1 MSDDDDFSTLKPSLR
16 RAIDTAFFKL
26 VKKSNEAR
34 KEEVPRKR
42 RRVELDD
49 ADGGGGF
56 VKSGGDED
64 EGDQG
69 AQKITQLVHL
79 HTYSYPLTLQL
90 PTMTKT
96 QAYPSRSFHQ
106 VSRYILPSH
115 ASPSPTHIPSLNKM
129 LDLPPDDQEVLTV
142 FRNAASGWEN
152 PRPRRPKPG
161 SDDDKM
167 EVEEDKDAGLSVS
180 KEDWRAVC
188 AVLLGQQQEESEQPS
203 LKKQPGTRPSR
214 RKASPATSDRRQ
226 TRASTR
232 KGKAKAP
239 EPEPDS
245 DEGGGFMFEDE
256 NNEGSGFVF
265 EDDDEGG
272 GGFEL
277 DDEEDEVGSDSDRY
291 SEQSGDEDSG
301 SEFGASAGPSR
312 TTRGTTKQKDEE
324 DEDGSEL
331 EMDADN
337 EMPQTLTARQEREA
351 RLAFAL
357 FFPDMDPNDLTL
369 DQKKIG
375 IREVGD
381 AAKTLKEKLL
391 TDDIIEMLSMFSS
404 GPGGT
409 VGLAEFGRM
418 AVMARLV

>member
-1 MSDDDDFSTLKPSLR
+1 MSDAEDDFSTLKPSLR
-16 RAIDTAFFKL
+16 RAIDNAFFKL
-26 VKKSNEAR
+26 LKQKSNEAR
-34 KEEVPRKR
+34 KEDPPRKR
-42 RRVELDD
+42 RRVELVDE
-49 ADGGGGF
+49 DGGGGF
-56 VKSGGDED
+56 VKSGGNED
-64 EGDQG
+64 EASDDDQDPS
-69 AQKITQLVHL
+69 I
-79 HTYSYPLTLQL
+79 PLSL
-90 PTMTKT
+90 
-96 QAYPSRSFHQ
+96 
-106 VSRYILPSH
+106 
-115 ASPSPTHIPSLNKM
+115 IPSGLQM

-152 PRPRRPKPG
+152 PRPRRLKPG
-161 SDDDKM
+161 SDDEM

-188 AVLLGQQQEESEQPS
+188 AVLLGQQHQSENNEETERPS
-203 LKKQPGTRPSR
+203 RKKQPSRPSR
-214 RKASPATSDRRQ
+214 PATSDQRQ
-226 TRASTR
+226 TRAATR
-232 KGKAKAP
+232 GKGKAKAP

-245 DEGGGFMFEDE
+245 DEGGGF
-256 NNEGSGFVF
+256 VF
-265 EDDDEGG
+265 EDDEDEGG

-291 SEQSGDEDSG
+291 SEQSDEDSG

-312 TTRGTTKQKDEE
+312 TTRGTTKPKDEE

-331 EMDADN
+331 EMDVDDD
-337 EMPQTLTARQEREA
+337 MPQTLTARQEREA

-357 FFPDMDPNDLTL
+357 FFPDMDPNDPAL

>member
-1 MSDDDDFSTLKPSLR
+1 MSDDDDDFSTLKPSLR

-34 KEEVPRKR
+34 KDGVPRKR

-49 ADGGGGF
+49 EDGGGGF

-69 AQKITQLVHL
+69 SDDDQEPSIPLSLVPSGLQVHL
-79 HTYSYPLTLQL
+79 TFTCLYL
-90 PTMTKT
+90 
-96 QAYPSRSFHQ
+96 
-106 VSRYILPSH
+106 SH
-115 ASPSPTHIPSLNKM
+115 SHSIQKQM

-161 SDDDKM
+161 SDDEM

-188 AVLLGQQQEESEQPS
+188 AVLLGQQQEELEQPS
-203 LKKQPGTRPSR
+203 RKKQPGTRPSR
-214 RKASPATSDRRQ
+214 RNTSPATSDRRQ

-232 KGKAKAP
+232 GKGKAKAP
-239 EPEPDS
+239 EPEPES
-245 DEGGGFMFEDE
+245 DEGGGFVFEDD

-265 EDDDEGG
+265 EDDEEGG

-277 DDEEDEVGSDSDRY
+277 DDEEDEAGSDSDRY
-291 SEQSGDEDSG
+291 SEQSDEDSG

-324 DEDGSEL
+324 QEDGSEL
-331 EMDADN
+331 EMDADDD
-337 EMPQTLTARQEREA
+337 MPQTLTARQEREA

-357 FFPDMDPNDLTL
+357 FFPDMDPNDPAL

-391 TDDIIEMLSMFSS
+391 TDDIIEMLRMFSS

>member
-16 RAIDTAFFKL
+16 RAIDNAFFKL
-26 VKKSNEAR
+26 LKQKSNEAR
-34 KEEVPRKR
+34 KEDVPRKR

-49 ADGGGGF
+49 EDGGGGF
-56 VKSGGDED
+56 VKSGGDGD
-64 EGDQG
+64 EGDQ
-69 AQKITQLVHL
+69 ASDDDQDPSI
-79 HTYSYPLTLQL
+79 PLSL
-90 PTMTKT
+90 
-96 QAYPSRSFHQ
+96 
-106 VSRYILPSH
+106 
-115 ASPSPTHIPSLNKM
+115 IPSGLQVHTTFFTCLHLSHSHSIPKQM

-152 PRPRRPKPG
+152 PRPRRAKPG
-161 SDDDKM
+161 SDDEM
-167 EVEEDKDAGLSVS
+167 EVEIEDKDAGLLVS

-188 AVLLGQQQEESEQPS
+188 AVLLGQQQEEPEQPS
-203 LKKQPGTRPSR
+203 RKKQPGTRPSR
-214 RKASPATSDRRQ
+214 RNTSPATSDRRQ
-226 TRASTR
+226 TRAATR
-232 KGKAKAP
+232 GKGKAKAP

-245 DEGGGFMFEDE
+245 DEGGGFVSED
-256 NNEGSGFVF
+256 
-265 EDDDEGG
+265 DDDEGEG
-272 GGFEL
+272 GRGFEL

-324 DEDGSEL
+324 DDDDSEL
-331 EMDADN
+331 EMDVDDD
-337 EMPQTLTARQEREA
+337 MPQTLTTRQEREA

-357 FFPDMDPNDLTL
+357 FFPDMDPNDPTL

-381 AAKTLKEKLL
+381 AAKTLKEKLS
-391 TDDIIEMLSMFSS
+391 TDDIIEMLRMFSS